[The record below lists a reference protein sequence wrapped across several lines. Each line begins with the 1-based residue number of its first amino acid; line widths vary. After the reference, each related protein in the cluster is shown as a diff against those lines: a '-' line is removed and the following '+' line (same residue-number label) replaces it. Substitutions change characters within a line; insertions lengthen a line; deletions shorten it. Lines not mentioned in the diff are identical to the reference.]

1 MLDFEIPNNDFSIAD
16 KPNSAAN
23 NPEFSE
29 PSTAAANNLE
39 AAIDLEPEQGDDV
52 DVEPER

>member
-1 MLDFEIPNNDFSIAD
+1 MIFPLPINQIVLLTIQS
-16 KPNSAAN
+16 
-23 NPEFSE
+23 FSE